1 MILVNVF
8 FQELNQEYDF
18 QIDEKASTSLVI
30 REMVQTIAQKE
41 ELTTKAGDEFYLL
54 CQKSSRSVLNPTA
67 TIGDNGVQSG
77 DTLLLV

>member
-18 QIDEKASTSLVI
+18 QIEETASTSLVI

-41 ELTTKAGDEFYLL
+41 QLATRQGEEFYLL
-54 CQKSSRSVLNPTA
+54 CKRA
-67 TIGDNGVQSG
+67 TGSILHPAISIAENGIRSG

>member
-8 FQELNQEYDF
+8 FQELNKDYDF
-18 QIDEKASTSLVI
+18 LIEEQASTGWVI

-41 ELTTKAGDEFYLL
+41 LLTVKKGEEFYLL
-54 CQKSSRSVLNPTA
+54 CKKNSRTIMHPA
-67 TIGDNGVQSG
+67 TTIAENGVRAG